1 MRYFKKIT
9 VFSDRWNV
17 NVDSKVEIWIDDY
30 IY

>member
-9 VFSDRWNV
+9 VFADRWNV
-17 NVDSKVEIWIDDY
+17 NVDSKVEIWIEDY